1 MSHDN
6 WCSDC
11 GANGGIAYGYC
22 EECTPQEVLDAIAKR
37 KRQIQQLVEDWGR
50 KGAPL
55 RDDFAEVINE
65 WRKLWK
71 DQKRDWTFALR

>member
-11 GANGGIAYGYC
+11 
-22 EECTPQEVLDAIAKR
+22 
-37 KRQIQQLVEDWGR
+37 
-50 KGAPL
+50 GAPL